1 MDSTILARLRDLPS
15 VSAVL
20 NTPAAA
26 ALLEVYGQKAS
37 TDAIRATIEVARVAL
52 QEGVG
57 AVPTVERL
65 AAESRVR
72 LEREDRSRSRP
83 LFNLTGTVLH
93 TNLGRAVLAE
103 AAVEAAV
110 AAMQN
115 PVALEFDL
123 KTGKRGERDD
133 HVRGLLCDLTGSDE
147 ATIVNNNAAAV
158 LLVLN
163 TLANGREVIVSRGE
177 LIEIGGAFRMP
188 EIMAS
193 AGARLVEVG
202 TTNRTH
208 IKDYRS
214 ALNERT
220 GLILKVHTSNYR
232 IQGFTAEVGPADLS
246 AIAKEA
252 GVPLAH
258 DLGSGTLVDLA
269 QYGLQAEPTVRQAAA
284 TADVVTFS
292 GDKLLGGP
300 QAGFIV
306 GRRDLIQAINR
317 NPMKRALRVDK
328 IRLAAIEATLKLYRD
343 PMRLAERL
351 PTLRMLTRSQHE
363 IEAQARRM
371 LPHMADVLGGDFA
384 VEICECQS
392 QIGSGALPLETIASA
407 GLAIAS
413 KRKGRELERLSAILR
428 ELPRPVIGR
437 IEKERL
443 VLDLRCASDEEALL
457 SNLLHLNVMA
467 QNRASDVPSD
477 DNLATSAPR

>member
-1 MDSTILARLRDLPS
+1 M
-15 VSAVL
+15 
-20 NTPAAA
+20 
-26 ALLEVYGQKAS
+26 
-37 TDAIRATIEVARVAL
+37 
-52 QEGVG
+52 
-57 AVPTVERL
+57 
-65 AAESRVR
+65 
-72 LEREDRSRSRP
+72 
-83 LFNLTGTVLH
+83 
-93 TNLGRAVLAE
+93 
-103 AAVEAAV
+103 
-110 AAMQN
+110 
-115 PVALEFDL
+115 
-123 KTGKRGERDD
+123 
-133 HVRGLLCDLTGSDE
+133 
-147 ATIVNNNAAAV
+147 
-158 LLVLN
+158 
-163 TLANGREVIVSRGE
+163 
-177 LIEIGGAFRMP
+177 
-188 EIMAS
+188 
-193 AGARLVEVG
+193 
-202 TTNRTH
+202 
-208 IKDYRS
+208 
-214 ALNERT
+214 
-220 GLILKVHTSNYR
+220 
-232 IQGFTAEVGPADLS
+232 
-246 AIAKEA
+246 
-252 GVPLAH
+252 
-258 DLGSGTLVDLA
+258 VDLA

-306 GRRDLIQAINR
+306 GKRDLIQAINR

-351 PTLRMLTRSQHE
+351 PTLRMLTRSRHE

-371 LPHMADVLGGDFA
+371 LPHMADALGGDFA
-384 VEICECQS
+384 VELCECES

-477 DNLATSAPR
+477 DNLAMSAPR

>member
-1 MDSTILARLRDLPS
+1 MDPIIAARLRDLPS

-20 NTPAAA
+20 NTSAAA
-26 ALLEVYGQKAS
+26 ALLERYGQNAS
-37 TDAIRATIEVARVAL
+37 TNAIRATIEAARMGL
-52 QEGVG
+52 HEGERI
-57 AVPTVERL
+57 VPTAERL
-65 AAESRVR
+65 AIESRAR
-72 LEREDRSRSRP
+72 LEREDRSGSRP
-83 LFNLTGTVLH
+83 LFNLSGTILH

-103 AAVEAAV
+103 TAVEAAV

-133 HVRGLLCDLTGSDE
+133 LVRGLLCELTGADE
-147 ATIVNNNAAAV
+147 ATVVNNNAAAV

-163 TLANGREVIVSRGE
+163 TLANGREAIVSRGE

-208 IKDYRS
+208 QKDYRA

-232 IQGFTAEVGPADLS
+232 IQGFTAEVAAADIS

-258 DLGSGTLVDLA
+258 DLGSGTLVNLA
-269 QYGLQAEPTVRQAAA
+269 HYGLQAEPTVRQAAA
-284 TADVVTFS
+284 AADLVTFS

-306 GRRDLIQAINR
+306 GKRDLIQAINR

-343 PMRLAERL
+343 PIRLAERL
-351 PTLRMLTRSQHE
+351 PTLRMLTRSRDE
-363 IEAQARRM
+363 IEAQARRI
-371 LPHMADVLGGDFA
+371 LPHAAKALGDDFA
-384 VEICECQS
+384 VEICECAS

-413 KRKGRELERLSAILR
+413 KLKGRELERLSALLR

-437 IEKERL
+437 IEKDRL
-443 VLDLRCASDEEALL
+443 VLDLRCTGEEEAFL
-457 SNLLHLNVMA
+457 SNLSHFHVSA
-467 QNRASDVPSD
+467 QDPRCDASSD
-477 DNLATSAPR
+477 ERPAKSAP

>member
-1 MDSTILARLRDLPS
+1 MDPTISARLRDLPS

-20 NTPAAA
+20 NTSAAA
-26 ALLEVYGQKAS
+26 TLFERYGQKAS
-37 TDAIRATIEVARVAL
+37 TNAIRATIDVARAAL
-52 QEGVG
+52 QKGG
-57 AVPTVERL
+57 SSVPTAERL
-65 AAESRVR
+65 AIESRAR
-72 LEREDRSRSRP
+72 LEREDRSGSRP

-123 KTGKRGERDD
+123 EMGKRGERDD
-133 HVRGLLCDLTGSDE
+133 HIRSLLSDLTDAE
-147 ATIVNNNAAAV
+147 DATVVNNNAAAI

-163 TLANGREVIVSRGE
+163 TLANGREVVVSRGE

-208 IKDYRS
+208 EKDYRS

-232 IQGFTAEVGPADLS
+232 IQGFTAEVGPAGLS
-246 AIAKEA
+246 AIGKEA

-269 QYGLQAEPTVRQAAA
+269 QYGLQAEPTVRQAVA

-306 GRRDLIQAINR
+306 GKRDLIQAINR

-343 PMRLAERL
+343 PTRLAERL
-351 PTLRMLTRSQHE
+351 PTLRMLTRSQRE
-363 IEAQARRM
+363 IEEQARRM
-371 LPHMADVLGGDFA
+371 LPHVAEALGDQFV
-384 VEICECQS
+384 VEICECHS

-407 GLAIAS
+407 GLAIAA
-413 KRKGRELERLSAILR
+413 KRKGPELERLSAKLR
-428 ELPRPVIGR
+428 ELPRPVVGR

-443 VLDLRCASDEEALL
+443 VLDLRCAGGEDAFL
-457 SNLLHLNVMA
+457 SNLSHFNILA
-467 QNRASDVPSD
+467 RDRGCGASSD
-477 DNLATSAPR
+477 ERPARSAPP

>member
-1 MDSTILARLRDLPS
+1 MDPTMLARLRDLPS
-15 VSAVL
+15 VSTVL
-20 NTPAAA
+20 NTSAAVV
-26 ALLEVYGQKAS
+26 LLERYGQKAS
-37 TDAIRATIEVARVAL
+37 TEAIRATIEGARTAL
-52 QEGVG
+52 LEGECT
-57 AVPTVERL
+57 VPTAERL
-65 AAESRVR
+65 AIESRAR
-72 LEREDRSRSRP
+72 LEREDRSGSRP
-83 LFNLTGTVLH
+83 LFNLSGTVLH

-123 KTGKRGERDD
+123 KAGKRGERDD
-133 HVRGLLCDLTGSDE
+133 HVRELLSDLTDAE
-147 ATIVNNNAAAV
+147 DATVVNNNAAAV

-163 TLANGREVIVSRGE
+163 TLANGREVVVSRGE

-208 IKDYRS
+208 EKDYRS

-232 IQGFTAEVGPADLS
+232 IQGFTAEVGSADLS
-246 AIAKEA
+246 TIAKEA

-269 QYGLQAEPTVRQAAA
+269 QFGLQAEPTARQAAA
-284 TADVVTFS
+284 TADIVTFS

-306 GRRDLIQAINR
+306 GKRDLIQAINR

-343 PMRLAERL
+343 PTRLAERL
-351 PTLRMLTRSQHE
+351 PTFRMLTRSQHE
-363 IEAQARRM
+363 IEAQARRL
-371 LPHMADVLGGDFA
+371 LPHVAEALGDDFA
-384 VEICECQS
+384 IQLCECQS

-407 GLAIAS
+407 GLAIAA
-413 KRKGRELERLSAILR
+413 KRKGPELERLSAMLR
-428 ELPRPVIGR
+428 ELPRPLIGR

-443 VLDLRCASDEEALL
+443 VLDLRCLAEEGTFL
-457 SNLLHLNVMA
+457 SNLTHLNVMA
-467 QNRASDVPSD
+467 QNRGCDDDEQSATGAPS
-477 DNLATSAPR
+477 

>member
-1 MDSTILARLRDLPS
+1 MDPILSVRLRDLPS

-20 NTPAAA
+20 NTPAATV
-26 ALLEVYGQKAS
+26 LLERYGQQAS
-37 TDAIRATIEVARVAL
+37 TNAIRATIEVAREAL
-52 QEGVG
+52 QGG
-57 AVPTVERL
+57 ASVVPTAERL
-65 AAESRVR
+65 ATESRAR
-72 LEREDRSRSRP
+72 LEREDRSSSRP
-83 LFNLTGTVLH
+83 LFNLSGTVLH

-103 AAVEAAV
+103 AAVDAAV
-110 AAMQN
+110 MAMQN

-123 KTGKRGERDD
+123 ETGKRGERDD
-133 HVRGLLCDLTGSDE
+133 HVRGLLCDLTGADD
-147 ATIVNNNAAAV
+147 ATVVNNNAAAV

-163 TLANGREVIVSRGE
+163 TLANNREAIVSRGE

-208 IKDYRS
+208 KKDYRS

-232 IQGFTAEVGPADLS
+232 IQGFTAEVGTADLS

-284 TADVVTFS
+284 AADVVTFS

-306 GRRDLIQAINR
+306 GKRDLIQAINR

-343 PMRLAERL
+343 PIRLAERL
-351 PTLRMLTRSQHE
+351 PTLRMLTRSRQE

-371 LPHMADVLGGDFA
+371 LPHVAEALGGDFA
-384 VEICECQS
+384 VEICECES
-392 QIGSGALPLETIASA
+392 QIGSGALPLETLASA
-407 GLAIAS
+407 GLAIAP
-413 KRKGRELERLSAILR
+413 KRKGRELERLSVMLR

-457 SNLLHLNVMA
+457 SNLSHLNVMTR
-467 QNRASDVPSD
+467 NRGCDADERS
-477 DNLATSAPR
+477 ATGTRP